1 MSGNLS
7 TTGIIVGLIFCVIFA
22 LLGIYLYMLYSDR
35 KNRAWMNKRDSMAKA
50 TLSLKKYPVL
60 YRLQSKIAYK
70 LAITNTATRQENE
83 QYAIYVILF
92 IVLFAVS
99 LMVLWSQIF
108 TKMFWLP
115 YFFILLLAISLTIP
129 WMLFSLFYEAQL
141 SKMIKQLPR
150 AIDEF
155 ASSYRKTNKVFHA
168 LKDSYSYMPKVI
180 GKEFERLYKAYNI
193 DFEDAIE
200 FFRDRVKND
209 WAGIFAS
216 LLLINHIQGGSI
228 ISQLDDLNTEIEN
241 DIIAKDRT
249 RSKMLGFKMMALGS
263 LLLVVA
269 AVFANM
275 MMSADAKAYYMNV
288 AGQNEIILT
297 LAVAF
302 VTFLCMMIIEKL

>member
-1 MSGNLS
+1 MSISGVIAGLS
-7 TTGIIVGLIFCVIFA
+7 ICIAFS
-22 LLGIYLYMLYSDR
+22 LLGVYVYMLYKDK
-35 KNRAWMNKRDSMAKA
+35 KNKAWLNKRENVAKA
-50 TLSLKKYPVL
+50 SFSFKKYPLL
-60 YRLQSKIAYK
+60 YKLQSKIAYK
-70 LAITNTATRQENE
+70 LAITNTGTKQENE
-83 QYAIYVILF
+83 QYAVYVILF
-92 IVLFAVS
+92 IIFFTLA
-99 LMVLWSQIF
+99 LMVLWSMVF
-108 TKMFWLP
+108 ENMFWVP
-115 YFFILLLAISLTIP
+115 YFFILLLAISITIP
-129 WMLFSLFYEAQL
+129 WMLFSLYHEAQL
-141 SKMIKQLPR
+141 AKMVKQLPR

-155 ASSYRKTNKVFHA
+155 ASSYRKSNKVFHA

-180 GKEFERLYKAYNI
+180 GKEFERLYKSYNT
-193 DFEDAIE
+193 DFEESIE
-200 FFRDRVKND
+200 FFRERIKND

-241 DIIAKDRT
+241 DIIARDRT
-249 RSKMLGFKMMALGS
+249 RSKMLGFKLMALGS

-288 AGQNEIILT
+288 AGQNEIIIT